1 MVLLTVVAIM
11 AKHVATTDDGV
22 DDDDDDLSV
31 VSA

>member
-22 DDDDDDLSV
+22 DDDDDLSV